1 MHTQKSK
8 LFLLLLFS
16 VSVLPEQRVERGK
29 CGLAVRAFSG

>member
-8 LFLLLLFS
+8 LLLVLLFS
-16 VSVLPEQRVERGK
+16 VSVLPEQTVERGK

>member
-16 VSVLPEQRVERGK
+16 VSVLPEQKVERGK
-29 CGLAVRAFSG
+29 CGLSVGAVSG